1 MAYITNDSTLPL
13 SEKAIELQA
22 EAVLE
27 CCDNEGHKDDAVKYT
42 YDIVEDESGS
52 AVLSGNKLTVTA
64 GGRLVIRVTAEVNG
78 LTRQSLKAFEV
89 K

>member
-1 MAYITNDSTLPL
+1 M
-13 SEKAIELQA
+13 
-22 EAVLE
+22 E
-27 CCDNEGHKDDAVKYT
+27 CCDNEGHKDDAIKYT

-52 AVLSGNKLTVTA
+52 AALSGNKLTVKEE
-64 GGRLVIRVTAEVNG
+64 GRLVIRVTAEVNG